1 MSCATEGMR
10 TCDARDHSDHM
21 QSVKKLRVYQAA
33 EDLAV
38 LVYRACRSLPIEE
51 RFGIGQQL
59 RRAAVSV
66 GSNIA
71 EGAAR
76 GSNAELIRF
85 LYIALGSATEI
96 EFQLGLAIKLELLN
110 RDTVDAALQSSL
122 AIQRML
128 TRLIVRLRPA
138 PGSSRGRP

>member
-1 MSCATEGMR
+1 
-10 TCDARDHSDHM
+10 M
-21 QSVKKLRVYQAA
+21 QSVKKLRVYHVA
-33 EDLAV
+33 EELAV
-38 LVYRACRSLPIEE
+38 LVYRASRSLPPEE

-76 GSNAELIRF
+76 GSNAELTRF

>member
-1 MSCATEGMR
+1 
-10 TCDARDHSDHM
+10 M
-21 QSVKKLRVYQAA
+21 QSAKKLRVYHAA
-33 EDLAV
+33 EGMAG
-38 LVYRACRSLPIEE
+38 LVYRACRSLPSEE

-59 RRAAVSV
+59 RRASVSV

-76 GSNAELIRF
+76 GGNAEFSRF

-96 EFQLGLAIKLELLN
+96 EFQLGLAVKLELL
-110 RDTVDAALQSSL
+110 DTATIEPAMDSCLSV
-122 AIQRML
+122 QRML

-138 PGSSRGRP
+138 PGASRGRP